1 MDDIH
6 HNVQVVLERIR
17 EASSRAGRDP
27 SEVQLVAATK
37 HVAASRVVD
46 ATLAG
51 VSICG
56 ENRLQEAESKM
67 VELQDFP
74 DIIWHFIGR
83 IQRRKIKA
91 LVGRFALIHSVESLE
106 QAQGINERAD
116 QVRIKQTVLLEV
128 NIGNEPSKGGFSPT
142 SLVEA
147 LPSLDQLPHLLIR
160 GLMTIP
166 PIVSD
171 PEASRS
177 YFRKLRELAEQIKE
191 RSLDRIGMEN
201 LSMGMTQDFMIAIEE
216 GATIVRVGTG
226 IFGPRFI
233 G

>member
-37 HVAASRVVD
+37 HVTASQVVD

-67 VELQDFP
+67 AKLQDFP
-74 DIIWHFIGR
+74 DIVWHFIGR

-106 QAQGINERAD
+106 QAEGINERAD
-116 QVRIKQTVLLEV
+116 QVRIKQPVLLEV

-147 LPSLDQLPHLLIR
+147 LPSLDQLPHLLIQ

-166 PIVSD
+166 PMVSD
-171 PEASRS
+171 PEDSRP
-177 YFRKLRELAEQIKE
+177 YFRKLRELAAQVKE
-191 RSLDRIGMEN
+191 RSLVRIEMEN

-216 GATIVRVGTG
+216 GATMVRVGTG
-226 IFGPRFI
+226 IFGPRLV